1 MTGRVLVIA
10 GSDSGGG
17 AGVQADI
24 KTINALG
31 VYAASAITAI
41 TAQNTLGV
49 QAVHAVPASV
59 VKAQI
64 LSVLSDIGADVIK
77 IGMLA
82 NAEIIKAVI
91 EALNESDFDGPVVLD
106 PVMIATSGDSLLD
119 EDAVDMMVTLL
130 VHATVITPNIPEA
143 EALTGCS
150 DHADIIEDLQGFCDA
165 VFLKGGHGEGET
177 LTDTLYVGDAH
188 YAYSSSRIDTKN
200 THGTGC
206 TIASAIAAYLARGET
221 LPKACE
227 KAHELVHQAI
237 LDAPNLGVGH
247 GPIGHHKIKAP

>member
-31 VYAASAITAI
+31 VYAASAITAV

-49 QAVHAVPASV
+49 QAVHAVPAAV

-64 LSVLSDIGADVIK
+64 MSVLSDIGADVIK

-91 EALNESDFDGPVVLD
+91 EALDESGFDGPVVLD
-106 PVMIATSGDSLLD
+106 PVMISTSGDSLLD
-119 EDAVDMMVTLL
+119 SDAEDVLFTLM

-143 EALTGCS
+143 EELTGLRTY
-150 DHADIIEDLQGFCDA
+150 HEIIAGLQGFCDA
-165 VFLKGGHGEGET
+165 VFLKGGHAT
-177 LTDTLYVGDAH
+177 NAVVTDSLHIGDDT
-188 YAYSSSRIDTKN
+188 YTYSSPRIDTKN

-206 TIASAIAAYLARGET
+206 TIASAIAAYLALGDT
-221 LPKACE
+221 LPIACE
-227 KAHELVHQAI
+227 KAHALVHQAI
-237 LDAPNLGVGH
+237 LDAPKLGSGH
-247 GPIGHHKIKAP
+247 GPIGHHKIVKP